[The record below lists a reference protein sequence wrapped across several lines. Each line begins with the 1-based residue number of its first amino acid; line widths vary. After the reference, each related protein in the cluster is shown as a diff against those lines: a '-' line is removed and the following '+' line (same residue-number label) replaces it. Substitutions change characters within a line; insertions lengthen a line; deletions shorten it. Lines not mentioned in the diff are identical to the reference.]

1 MANNQFALEPAAVSC
16 VASTAKT
23 VVQAVAPTN
32 QRVKL
37 LGWGVAFDG
46 VLTTGKPV
54 AIRLLRQ
61 TTAGTMSALTPVNTN
76 GVSETILLQA
86 TFCTPVQSTLS
97 RASSCSSLM
106 VRSTSWVEALAS
118 ASRSRWRQRKL
129 LSTLDLT
136 CTVRSNEKLAD
147 GSFMEGPSL
156 AH

>member
-76 GVSETILLQA
+76 GVSETI
-86 TFCTPVQSTLS
+86 QST
-97 RASSCSSLM
+97 AQH
-106 VRSTSWVEALAS
+106 TAS
-118 ASRSRWRQRKL
+118 AEPTAGNVLYSGAVHPQQGILVQFPYGAEYIMGGGTRL
-129 LSTLDLT
+129 GIEI
-136 CTVRSNEKLAD
+136 TVAAAEATVNARPHMHCE
-147 GSFMEGPSL
+147 E
-156 AH
+156 